1 MKRTKNQE
9 KSAWDLG
16 KYKLWGFSAQTLN
29 SGAPEDWFGAVSLE
43 YLATYKEPNYHHKG
57 DNNLPKNGDF
67 KSWEVLS

>member
-16 KYKLWGFSAQTLN
+16 KYKLWGFSAQT
-29 SGAPEDWFGAVSLE
+29 LE